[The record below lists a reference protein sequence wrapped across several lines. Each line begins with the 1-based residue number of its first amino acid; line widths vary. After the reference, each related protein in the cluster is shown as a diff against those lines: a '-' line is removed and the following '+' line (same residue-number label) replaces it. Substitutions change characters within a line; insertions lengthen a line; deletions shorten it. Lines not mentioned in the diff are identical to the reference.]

1 MAREPMVT
9 RTIKGTNVKALCV
22 SISAQNTV
30 IKDFTLSGT
39 YSDEKSLLKALTK
52 TVQDND
58 IKVVSIISASQFETL
73 YGMSENDFIKSAKV
87 LPPRKVQD

>member
-22 SISAQNTV
+22 SISAQNTAT
-30 IKDFTLSGT
+30 KDFTLSGT

-73 YGMSENDFIKSAKV
+73 YGMSENDFIKLAKV
-87 LPPRKVQD
+87 LPPRKVQE